1 MKERKQKKKQNI
13 KQLTLSPVVST
24 PSTPVST
31 NSMSPAVKKIYTK
44 EDFDFGALLGEGA
57 YSRVVLS
64 TFKTTGRRYATK
76 MILKQ
81 QIISQNK
88 VKTVKMEKEVLNKM
102 NHPNIIKLFCTYQ
115 DKEYLYF
122 ALEWAP
128 GGELFSYLSRYGAFS
143 LEATIFYTAEIVNAL
158 EYMHSLNIIHRDL
171 KPENILLSK
180 DMHTKITD
188 FGTAKIL
195 SEDDD
200 ADNIAEQAS
209 KAMTPRSRQTFCG
222 TAEYISPEVLKNEKA
237 TKATDLWALGCII
250 YQLLTG
256 DHPFKGDSEY
266 LIFKKILSKE
276 LEIPSNIPEVA
287 KDLVENLLK
296 LDPDERLG
304 ARPGGYAELK
314 RHPFFN
320 GIDFNKLNET
330 IPPRII
336 PHRVVSKQPVKTDRS
351 GGNHSSNQTEYDKLL
366 LKNEKILYISTVIK
380 RSMMSSKTRALI
392 LTDKPR
398 FFYVDVKT
406 KEIKGY
412 IPISKE
418 LSIIK
423 KSEKEFLIHTPK
435 RDFDIELVNGTIAG
449 WEKVISSC
457 VSK

>member
-1 MKERKQKKKQNI
+1 M
-13 KQLTLSPVVST
+13 
-24 PSTPVST
+24 
-31 NSMSPAVKKIYTK
+31 YTF
-44 EDFDFGALLGEGA
+44 E
-57 YSRVVLS
+57 
-64 TFKTTGRRYATK
+64 
-76 MILKQ
+76 
-81 QIISQNK
+81 
-88 VKTVKMEKEVLNKM
+88 
-102 NHPNIIKLFCTYQ
+102 
-115 DKEYLYF
+115 
-122 ALEWAP
+122 
-128 GGELFSYLSRYGAFS
+128 
-143 LEATIFYTAEIVNAL
+143 
-158 EYMHSLNIIHRDL
+158 
-171 KPENILLSK
+171 ENILLSK
-180 DMHTKITD
+180 DMHTKVTD

-209 KAMTPRSRQTFCG
+209 KTMTPRSRQTFCG
-222 TAEYISPEVLKNEKA
+222 TAEYISPEVLKNEKV

-250 YQLLTG
+250 YQFLTG

-276 LEIPSNIPEVA
+276 FQIPSNIPEVA
-287 KDLVENLLK
+287 KDLIENLLK
-296 LDPDERLG
+296 LHPDERLG

-330 IPPRII
+330 IPPRIT
-336 PHRVVSKQPVKTDRS
+336 PHRVVSKQPVKTDRTGS
-351 GGNHSSNQTEYDKLL
+351 NPSSNQTEYDKLL

-398 FFYVDVKT
+398 FFYVDVKK

-457 VSK
+457 VSKFL